1 MPRTKEQFRKIR
13 EVTKTKILNSALE
26 LFARKGYSNTS
37 ISDIAKSAR
46 ISKGLAYNYFES
58 KQNIV
63 ESVIEIL
70 FLEIGN
76 MFVAL
81 ENVKDPFDKIQKVI
95 DSTFEMIKENEDFWR
110 LYTSLLM
117 QIETKEIVEKIA
129 GNFMGEA
136 FKELEKIFRK
146 MKIKNPASEA
156 KIFGAILDG
165 ISFHILF
172 MGNEYPIE
180 KMRKFFK
187 KKYSREQLLIEN
199 R

>member
-1 MPRTKEQFRKIR
+1 MPRTKEQFEKIR
-13 EVTKTKILNSALE
+13 EETKTKILNSALE
-26 LFARKGYSNTS
+26 LFAHKGYSSTS
-37 ISDIAKSAR
+37 ISDIAKSAG

-58 KQNIV
+58 KQNII
-63 ESVIEIL
+63 ESVIQIL

-76 MFVAL
+76 MFLAL
-81 ENVKDPFDKIQKVI
+81 EKIKDPFDKIENMI
-95 DSTFEMIKENEDFWR
+95 DSTFAMLKENEDFWR
-110 LYTSLLM
+110 LYTSLIM
-117 QIETKEIVEKIA
+117 QVETKEIVEKVA
-129 GNFMGEA
+129 GNFMADA

-172 MGNEYPIE
+172 MGNKYPIE

-187 KKYSREQLLIEN
+187 AKYSREQLMMEN
-199 R
+199 V